1 MEFALVNDSADPFY
15 QTNIRYYVC
24 KNCAY
29 DRECKR
35 GAEMPIVS
43 ALSRYILRWHAE
55 QKVVPGYPLP
65 GNWDD
70 QPLWFSNLM
79 ATAASTYNRVEQERI
94 TNGK

>member
-1 MEFALVNDSADPFY
+1 
-15 QTNIRYYVC
+15 
-24 KNCAY
+24 
-29 DRECKR
+29 
-35 GAEMPIVS
+35 
-43 ALSRYILRWHAE
+43 LRWHTE